1 MEASSDTLK
10 MHHHYLKSCIYYEVL
25 QKKPIFDSYRNFCD
39 TVGKD
44 AMDYPDFQF
53 WYYRFYH
60 GSRDFDYDRSA
71 DPEPKTLVDI
81 PVVIMKK
88 IAKYLDPVE
97 RTRLRTMNHAIKN
110 VADSFPP
117 VFEKIQVMVSDWSM
131 SWTLNNQQFFCK
143 NERRGCSL
151 IKPNCPTE
159 TSEEYYIKKGLEYLA
174 PVLKMPNIQVKHFSF
189 RLLCDEALNPN
200 DLLPAPFNPKSA
212 FIHCRSTNKVV
223 QFLSALTP
231 GHLES
236 LGIDVSSAE
245 RRENYGIIYE
255 TDQFKQ
261 ARNVDFKP
269 ISGLNVR
276 GLAIFSHLKKFK
288 CHLRSNNAFED
299 IPTIR
304 DTISAFE
311 ELKSCELSFYS
322 GFNRFPMRGIADALG
337 EEIPIGPIAENEHR
351 TITHRYRIPDSNECL
366 KFEIKEEQ
374 YQCIVKIIKVR

>member
-1 MEASSDTLK
+1 MEASSDTLTVN
-10 MHHHYLKSCIYYEVL
+10 HHYLKSCIYYEVL

-60 GSRDFDYDRSA
+60 GSRDFDYDRSV

-88 IAKYLDPVE
+88 ISNYLDPVE
-97 RTRLRTMNHAIKN
+97 RTCLRIMNRAMKN

-117 VFEKIQVMVSDWSM
+117 VFENIQVMVSDWSIT
-131 SWTLNNQQFFCK
+131 WTLNSKRFSCK

-151 IKPNCPTE
+151 SKPNCSIE
-159 TSEEYYIKKGLEYLA
+159 KSDEYYIKKGLEYLA
-174 PVLKMPNIQVKHFSF
+174 PVLKMPNIQVKHFSLQLF
-189 RLLCDEALNPN
+189 DETLNPN
-200 DLLPAPFNPKSA
+200 DLLPVPFNPKSA

-223 QFLSALTP
+223 QFLSAMTP

-261 ARNVDFKP
+261 AKNVELKP
-269 ISGLNVR
+269 VWGFNVED
-276 GLAIFSHLKKFK
+276 LAIFSHLKKFK

-299 IPTIR
+299 VPRIR
-304 DTISAFE
+304 DTVLTFE
-311 ELKSCELSFYS
+311 NFKSCVLSFSS

-337 EEIPIGPIAENEHR
+337 EEIPIGPIAEREHR
-351 TITHRYRIPDSNECL
+351 TITHRYCIPDSNECL
-366 KFEIKEEQ
+366 KFKITEEQ
-374 YQCIVKIIKVR
+374 WQCRVLIVKVS